1 MHKMRLFITYSIYPV
16 MIIDEESFSSYHIGR
31 DEIGRRYV
39 RLSQQRPLQGG
50 LCALGGEPQ

>member
-1 MHKMRLFITYSIYPV
+1 
-16 MIIDEESFSSYHIGR
+16 MIIDEESFSCYPIGR